1 MGMEHPIVSDIA
13 IRINNIVKE
22 FEVYA
27 RPIDVA
33 LEVLTRRARHQK
45 FQALGGVSFEVARGE
60 VLGII
65 GPNGAGKST
74 LLKIITGVLD
84 ATGGTVEVSG
94 RVTAILELGLG
105 FNPEHSGRDN
115 IYLSGMLYGMLRAE
129 IDRKLES
136 IIDFSGLREF
146 IEQPVK
152 TYSSGMHARLAF
164 SIATAVDP
172 EILI

>member
-84 ATGGTVEVSG
+84 ATAGSVDVAG
-94 RVTAILELGLG
+94 RVAAILELGLG
-105 FNPEHSGRDN
+105 FNPEYSGREN
-115 IYLSGMLYGMLRAE
+115 IYLSGLLYGMDRAE
-129 IDRKLES
+129 VSRKIDG
-136 IIDFSGLREF
+136 IIAFSGL
-146 IEQPVK
+146 
-152 TYSSGMHARLAF
+152 
-164 SIATAVDP
+164 
-172 EILI
+172 